1 MSSVTDKKKHSFYA
15 LDNAG
20 FLYTAIASSRMSA
33 VYRMSAGLTKDVD
46 PQILQQAL
54 DHVITRFPYFQVTL
68 KRGFFWYYYEHT
80 DQKPEVEAES
90 HYPCK
95 NMRQRQGKTFPF
107 RVLYFK
113 RYIHLEFNHSLCDGG
128 GGIIF
133 LQTLLIEYFRLQK
146 GIVPTEIG
154 IAKDLASEVDP
165 QEFEDSFKV
174 YYKEKVPPPLG
185 IKKVYHFDFELL
197 NKGEYLLLTG
207 KVPLEPIYRLAKEN
221 KCSITQYILALYME
235 SIQDYIKNSSLS
247 ERQKRRQRIA
257 INLPVDLRKMFS
269 SITLRNFFISLSP
282 DLDLSMGYYSRE
294 EIIEQIKGYMGL
306 YMNKK
311 HIYRYISRNIRNEKF
326 IVLRV
331 IPLWIKKIAMPII
344 YKLYGERG
352 YTSGLSN
359 LGLVRLPAEIEGL
372 VDSIEVFPA
381 PSSESRLKMVMIS
394 YKNQI
399 ALSFGKTS
407 ADTSIERLFFTKIR
421 ELGIPVKIE
430 TNKR

>member
-1 MSSVTDKKKHSFYA
+1 
-15 LDNAG
+15 
-20 FLYTAIASSRMSA
+20 
-33 VYRMSAGLTKDVD
+33 
-46 PQILQQAL
+46 
-54 DHVITRFPYFQVTL
+54 
-68 KRGFFWYYYEHT
+68 
-80 DQKPEVEAES
+80 
-90 HYPCK
+90 
-95 NMRQRQGKTFPF
+95 
-107 RVLYFK
+107 
-113 RYIHLEFNHSLCDGG
+113 
-128 GGIIF
+128 
-133 LQTLLIEYFRLQK
+133 
-146 GIVPTEIG
+146 
-154 IAKDLASEVDP
+154 
-165 QEFEDSFKV
+165 
-174 YYKEKVPPPLG
+174 
-185 IKKVYHFDFELL
+185 
-197 NKGEYLLLTG
+197 
-207 KVPLEPIYRLAKEN
+207 
-221 KCSITQYILALYME
+221 
-235 SIQDYIKNSSLS
+235 
-247 ERQKRRQRIA
+247 
-257 INLPVDLRKMFS
+257 MFS